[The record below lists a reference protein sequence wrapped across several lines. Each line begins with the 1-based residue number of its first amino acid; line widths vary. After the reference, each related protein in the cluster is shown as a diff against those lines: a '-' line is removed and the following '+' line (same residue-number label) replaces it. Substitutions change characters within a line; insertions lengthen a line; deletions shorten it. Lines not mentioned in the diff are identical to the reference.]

1 MKPGVLSRI
10 GMRILPL
17 VLVMSVAACQKE
29 KEKSL
34 LEQYFEFLIQ
44 QYIINNIAS
53 ASCTMLA
60 SNYADAVAPDDI
72 PGDVPYTNTDQG
84 IDEAY
89 PATGPVVTKYMIINN
104 RVQRVQLHDEGDKY
118 VYGSDMLIPR
128 EQVFDY
134 PDTAEGKYYSFAT
147 GTTSVR
153 WHKNGSTGKFDV
165 PYELDGGLPV
175 AT

>member
-60 SNYADAVAPDDI
+60 SNYADAVAPDD
-72 PGDVPYTNTDQG
+72 DV
-84 IDEAY
+84 IA
-89 PATGPVVTKYMIINN
+89 
-104 RVQRVQLHDEGDKY
+104 L
-118 VYGSDMLIPR
+118 
-128 EQVFDY
+128 FD
-134 PDTAEGKYYSFAT
+134 DSAR
-147 GTTSVR
+147 TT
-153 WHKNGSTGKFDV
+153 
-165 PYELDGGLPV
+165 P
-175 AT
+175 